1 VAGDILGRPALTGGG
16 TFRFQAAL
24 ARYRGPEEW
33 ADFQDRYLKDYADL
47 VQALDLDMVSS
58 PWVPGER
65 PTRQLDACSFSFED
79 RSSRTWSVC
88 RLDEATDTF
97 QQVDSS
103 FRHEGLAAIER
114 YVHTLAREHARPRRA
129 HPARSPDAV
138 ASEPDRVL
146 TFLVE
151 KLGGRSATANP
162 RAVASGVGL
171 AIPLDA
177 PWLEAMLLR
186 PDLIEEYLDLQLEAG
201 LSEID
206 HLARAG
212 VDVIWGGYDLAAN
225 KGPVY
230 SPASFRR
237 FILPRLRQLTDR
249 CHRHGLPYVFR
260 SDGWL
265 WPIAQELFVAS
276 GVDGYGE
283 IDLQAGMRVSE
294 LKEQFPHLTLWGGVD
309 CAGALVKGT
318 AAEVAEETRAA
329 LTAGAPGGG
338 YILGSS
344 NVIHAQVKTE
354 NFLEMVRTLAQY
366 GYY

>member
-1 VAGDILGRPALTGGG
+1 
-16 TFRFQAAL
+16 
-24 ARYRGPEEW
+24 
-33 ADFQDRYLKDYADL
+33 
-47 VQALDLDMVSS
+47 
-58 PWVPGER
+58 
-65 PTRQLDACSFSFED
+65 
-79 RSSRTWSVC
+79 
-88 RLDEATDTF
+88 
-97 QQVDSS
+97 VDSS
-103 FRHEGLAAIER
+103 FRHDGLVAIER
-114 YVHTLAREHARPRRA
+114 SVKALAREHAQQAGGTGAP
-129 HPARSPDAV
+129 
-138 ASEPDRVL
+138 ASEGDRVL

-151 KLGGRSATANP
+151 KLGGRSTTANP

-171 AIPLDA
+171 AIPLDE
-177 PWLEAMLLR
+177 PWLEASLLR
-186 PDLIEEYLDLQLEAG
+186 PDLIDEHLDLQLEAG

-206 HLARAG
+206 HLVRAG

-249 CHRHGLPYVFR
+249 CHQHGLPYVFR

-265 WPIAQELFVAS
+265 WPIAQELFVDS

-283 IDLQAGMRVSE
+283 IDLQAGMSIAA
-294 LKEQFPHLTLWGGVD
+294 LKDRFPHLTLWGGVD
-309 CAGALVKGT
+309 CAGALVRGT
-318 AAEVAEETRAA
+318 PADVARETRSA
-329 LTAGAPGGG
+329 LAAGAPGGG